1 MNAAATPAVLAP
13 ETASE
18 EQLISRYVAELAQ
31 LSPNGRLEL
40 LARLAQTLK
49 SGAALEPV
57 VSSPAFVGAWAT
69 DPEADKMEAAILT
82 SRHFTAKPELENWS

>member
-1 MNAAATPAVLAP
+1 MNAVAP
-13 ETASE
+13 ETVSE
-18 EQLISRYVAELAQ
+18 DQLIDQYLAQLTQ

-49 SGAALEPV
+49 SGAAPEPV
-57 VSSPAFVGAWAT
+57 VSLPTFVGAWAT

-82 SRHFTAKPELENWS
+82 SRHFMVKPELEKWS

>member
-1 MNAAATPAVLAP
+1 MNTSATSASAAP
-13 ETASE
+13 EAVSE

-49 SGAALEPV
+49 SGEAVIPTASLP
-57 VSSPAFVGAWAT
+57 SFVGAWAT

-82 SRHFTAKPELENWS
+82 SRHFTAKPELDKWS